1 MKRKVDIFYLI
12 IRLGLCFLLVFTPRL
27 LSAQED
33 NTRFIP
39 DSIRIRPELKE
50 LLSSPLKLSPGR
62 GLSSSVLQ
70 PTFFDSLPHFSLK
83 KNIHLPYHTNPSPLF
98 QGDYLFPTAHY
109 MVVEDRQAF
118 RVLDESMMLR

>member
-12 IRLGLCFLLVFTPRL
+12 IRLWLVFLLVFTPRL

-70 PTFFDSLPHFSLK
+70 PTFFDSLPHFSLNEK
-83 KNIHLPYHTNPSPLF
+83 HPLTLSHKPF
-98 QGDYLFPTAHY
+98 STFSG
-109 MVVEDRQAF
+109 
-118 RVLDESMMLR
+118 